1 MNNEQILENWNSQFK
16 DQKKLN
22 IEETKKLIELANITD
37 DEELKKEYFNQAI
50 LGTQHVIYN
59 YLKNSKLYLLS
70 SRENPTEDIIATV
83 YQVWMEHRMRRCA
96 KSWRQFVMIM
106 ERNWEERK

>member
-1 MNNEQILENWNSQFK
+1 MNHEQILENWNLQFK

-50 LGTQHVIYN
+50 LGTQHIIYN
-59 YLKNSKLYLLS
+59 YLKK
-70 SRENPTEDIIATV
+70 
-83 YQVWMEHRMRRCA
+83 
-96 KSWRQFVMIM
+96 F
-106 ERNWEERK
+106 